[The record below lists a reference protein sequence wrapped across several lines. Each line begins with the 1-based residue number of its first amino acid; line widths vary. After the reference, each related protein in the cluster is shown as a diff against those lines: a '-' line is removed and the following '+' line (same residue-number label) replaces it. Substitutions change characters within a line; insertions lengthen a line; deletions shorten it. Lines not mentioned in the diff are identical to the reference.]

1 MEGLSYVEI
10 TFNDQEVQSFK
21 ELVNS
26 VCKPEDFYYSDTI
39 SRIHGD
45 VTEKLHFTLYYG
57 LIDQQ
62 INEKEI
68 KNHLSTLDI
77 KSIRL
82 GKPFL
87 KVGFKGLY
95 KVLMIEVLDED
106 KKLEE
111 AHNSLKQFAHMETS
125 QIFLPH
131 ITLAYVQPE
140 YEIGDVSGYPTELT
154 VKRIRYSE
162 DRD

>member
-10 TFNDQEVQSFK
+10 TFNQDEVNSFK

-26 VCKPEDFYYSDTI
+26 VCKPEDFYTSDTI
-39 SRIHGD
+39 SRINGD
-45 VTEKLHFTLYYG
+45 VTSKLHLTLYYG

-68 KNHLSTLDI
+68 KNHVSQIDI
-77 KSIRL
+77 TTVKL

-95 KVLMIEVLDED
+95 KILMIEVLDED
-106 KKLEE
+106 NKLKE
-111 AHNSLKQFAHMETS
+111 AHESLKQFAHVETS
-125 QIFLPH
+125 PVFMPH

-140 YEIGDVSGYPTELT
+140 YEIGDITEYPTELT
-154 VKRIRYSE
+154 VSRIRYSE